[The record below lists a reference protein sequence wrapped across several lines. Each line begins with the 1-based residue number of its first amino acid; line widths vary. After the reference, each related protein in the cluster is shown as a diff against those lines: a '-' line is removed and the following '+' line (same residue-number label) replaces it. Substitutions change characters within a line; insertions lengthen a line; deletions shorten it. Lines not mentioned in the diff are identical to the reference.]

1 MTNTFMPRV
10 FRRDAKIWT
19 VRRCVA
25 SAARHEIGLYFAHE
39 KEERFLVFTRGAL
52 PSDRELQTM
61 SEEVLSVLLDRA
73 GVRGRS
79 DCGR

>member
-1 MTNTFMPRV
+1 MPRI
-10 FRRDAKIWT
+10 FNSDAKIWT
-19 VRRCVA
+19 VKRCA
-25 SAARHEIGLYFAHE
+25 SSPARHEIGLYFIHE

-73 GVRGRS
+73 RVK
-79 DCGR
+79 